1 MIPITS
7 SQHRHNAGKRENG
20 ETQEDEEEEE
30 EEEEEEDFVPSFRT
44 SSA

>member
-1 MIPITS
+1 MIPITL

-30 EEEEEEDFVPSFRT
+30 EEDFVASFRT

>member
-30 EEEEEEDFVPSFRT
+30 EEDFVASFRT